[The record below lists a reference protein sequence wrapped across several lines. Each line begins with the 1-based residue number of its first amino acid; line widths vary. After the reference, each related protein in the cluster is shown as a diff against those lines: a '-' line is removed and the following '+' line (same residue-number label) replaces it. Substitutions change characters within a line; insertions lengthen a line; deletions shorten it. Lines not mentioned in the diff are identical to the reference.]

1 MQDRNRKR
9 VVSRILAAQVYDDTR
24 FRTQHPTID
33 QVLVYYRRLCI
44 ATHCPVAHC
53 ERCASSTYQ
62 DMSVTSFH
70 QILRLALLL
79 PLFTLGVAQ
88 AETTELEAR
97 LVEQVNVNNAGAIKL
112 LERLVNINSG
122 TMNLPGV
129 KVVGDVLAAEFE
141 QLGLTTHWEDGQDFA
156 RAGHL
161 IAEHHGTGGGPRL
174 LLIGHLDTV
183 FEPNSPFQRFEL
195 LPDNHARGPGITD
208 MKGGNVIIIEA
219 LRALKAV
226 GQLKAMDITVVM
238 TGDEELSGRPLTLS
252 KKALI
257 DAAEYADIALGFE
270 NGDGKSTT
278 ANVSRRGSIGWTLSI
293 KGKPAHSSQVFRE
306 DIGPGAIYEAARV
319 LNRFYTDL
327 RQEDLLTFNPGK
339 ILGGTTLTHDG
350 QTNSGTIYGK
360 NNIVAESALVTGDI
374 RAISEE
380 QLARVK
386 AKMTDIVAQSYP
398 HTRGTITFSDG
409 YPAMAPTPGNQKLL
423 CIYSQISQD
432 LGYGQV
438 VAVNPLRA
446 GAADVSFTANQ
457 VDMAIDGLGM
467 SGTGAHTASEIGDLK
482 TLAQQAKRAAVLMLR
497 LQTEG
502 K

>member
-1 MQDRNRKR
+1 MNQYH
-9 VVSRILAAQVYDDTR
+9 L
-24 FRTQHPTID
+24 
-33 QVLVYYRRLCI
+33 
-44 ATHCPVAHC
+44 
-53 ERCASSTYQ
+53 
-62 DMSVTSFH
+62 
-70 QILRLALLL
+70 LRLALLIPMFSVGL
-79 PLFTLGVAQ
+79 AQ
-88 AETTELEAR
+88 AEPSELEVR
-97 LVEQVNVNNAGAIKL
+97 LVKQVDANNSNAIEL

-122 TMNLPGV
+122 TMNLAGV
-129 KVVGDVLAAEFE
+129 KAIGNALAAEFK
-141 QLGLTTHWEDGQDFA
+141 QLGFSTRWEDGESFG

-161 IAEHHGTGGGPRL
+161 IAEHRGTVSGKSSRIDAAPRL

-183 FEPNSPFQRFEL
+183 FEPNSPFQRYEML
-195 LPDNHARGPGITD
+195 ANNHAKGPGITD

-226 GQLKAMDITVVM
+226 GQLEGMDITVVM

-270 NGDGKSTT
+270 NGDGKPTT

-319 LNRFYTDL
+319 LSRFYTDL

-339 ILGGTTLTHDG
+339 ILGGTTLTHDNK
-350 QTNSGTIYGK
+350 TNSGTVYGK
-360 NNIVAESALVTGDI
+360 NNIVAESAIVTGDI

-380 QLARVK
+380 QLTRVK
-386 AKMTDIVAQSYP
+386 ATMTDIVKQSYP
-398 HTRGTITFSDG
+398 HTQGTITFSEG
-409 YPAMAPTPGNQKLL
+409 YPAMAPTAGNQKLL
-423 CIYSQISQD
+423 GIYSQISQD
-432 LGYGQV
+432 IGYGEV

-467 SGTGAHTASEIGDLK
+467 GGTGAHTVKETGNLN
-482 TLAQQAKRAAVLMLR
+482 TLAQQAKRAAILMLR
-497 LQTEG
+497 LQAISN
-502 K
+502 